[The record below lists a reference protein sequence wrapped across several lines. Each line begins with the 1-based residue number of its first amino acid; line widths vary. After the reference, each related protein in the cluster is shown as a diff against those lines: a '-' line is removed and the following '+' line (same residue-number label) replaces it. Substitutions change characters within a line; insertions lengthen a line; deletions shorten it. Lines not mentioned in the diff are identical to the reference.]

1 MHDSTTLKTKLDD
14 HTQAM
19 IHSADGTLDAY
30 GCEARAWMYAGMQEL
45 IELTAFD
52 TELIDWLDHQQVALI
67 DLAHRARRARFLR

>member
-1 MHDSTTLKTKLDD
+1 MHDSTTLRTKLDD

-30 GCEARAWMYAGMQEL
+30 GCEARAWMYAGMQEF

-52 TELIDWLDHQQVALI
+52 AELINWLDRQEVALI
-67 DLAHRARRARFLR
+67 DQAHRARRARFLL